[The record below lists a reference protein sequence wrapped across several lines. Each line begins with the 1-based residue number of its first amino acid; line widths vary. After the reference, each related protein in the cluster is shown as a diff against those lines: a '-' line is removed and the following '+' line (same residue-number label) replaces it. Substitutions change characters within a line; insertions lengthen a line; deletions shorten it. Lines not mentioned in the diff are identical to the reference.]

1 MLIAVLSVVLLAVI
15 GGCACVVWAAR
26 GGPRWTHGVAKAT
39 LAAGEVLRVVRP
51 RAGARGS
58 GTATGSDGGEG

>member
-39 LAAGEVLRVVRP
+39 LATGEVLRVVRP
-51 RAGARGS
+51 RPGTRGS
-58 GTATGSDGGEG
+58 TMSGSDGGEG

>member
-15 GGCACVVWAAR
+15 GGCVCVVWAAR

-39 LAAGEVLRVVRP
+39 LTAGELLRVVRP

-58 GTATGSDGGEG
+58 GTTGSDGGEG